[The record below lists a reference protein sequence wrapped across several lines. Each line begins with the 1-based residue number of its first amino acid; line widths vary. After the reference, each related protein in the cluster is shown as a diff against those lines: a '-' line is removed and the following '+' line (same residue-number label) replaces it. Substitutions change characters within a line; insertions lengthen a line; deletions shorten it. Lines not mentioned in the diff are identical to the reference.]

1 MDRTKK
7 VYVLLGVLAAVSF
20 GAFAISKYEEHKE
33 NIQNSDEVVLNIDP
47 DSVTALSF
55 KNETTELSFTKGDG
69 WTYDEDSAFPVDEDK
84 INELLSVFEDFGVS
98 FTVEDVE
105 DYSQYGLDD
114 PVAVISITTED
125 ETYEI
130 KLGDFSKMDSQRYV
144 SIGDG
149 NVYLVTTDPLD
160 EYSAELPDMLKD
172 DEIPSW
178 DQVTS
183 LTFKGECAYTFNYEE
198 DSNASYDADDVYFIS
213 DGNEKLNL
221 DTTLVESYTNT
232 IKNLTLSDYVSY
244 NATDDDLETYGLDDP
259 DLTMNITYEMVD
271 SEGTF
276 VLHIAR
282 NPSEDEEDEVE
293 NAYAR
298 VDDSRIIYVLS
309 ADDYTDL
316 MKASYNDL
324 RHQELYYGDF
334 EDLTGMN
341 VTVDGETYTLS
352 GDDDTWSYN
361 DEKID
366 TADLESALE
375 ALTVNEFTD
384 EDTDGKEE
392 IAFTLYLDNESF
404 PEITIQLYRYDGDNC
419 IAKVDGETIGL
430 VSRSALVDFQEAIY
444 AIIL

>member
-7 VYVLLGVLAAVSF
+7 LYVLLGVLAAVSL
-20 GAFAISKYEEHKE
+20 GAFAVSKYEEHKE

-47 DSVTALSF
+47 DTVTALSF
-55 KNETTELSFTKGDG
+55 KNETTELSFTKDDS
-69 WTYDEDSAFPVDEDK
+69 WTYDEDSAFPVDQDK
-84 INELLSVFEDFGVS
+84 INELLEVFENFGVS

-114 PVAVISITTED
+114 PVAAINITTDD
-125 ETYEI
+125 EIYEI

-160 EYSAELPDMLKD
+160 EYSAELSDMLQD

-178 DQVTS
+178 DQVIS
-183 LTFKGECAYTFNYEE
+183 VTFKGDSAYTFNYEE
-198 DSNASYDADDVYFIS
+198 DSEASYDEDDVYFIS

-221 DTTLVESYTNT
+221 DTSLVESYTNS
-232 IKNLTLSDYVSY
+232 IKNLSLTDYVTY
-244 NATDDDLETYGLDDP
+244 NASDEDLKTYGLEEP
-259 DLTMNITYEMVD
+259 DLTMNVTYEMDD

-282 NPSEDEEDEVE
+282 DPSEDEDDDVE

-298 VDDSRIIYVLS
+298 IGDSKIIYVLS

-334 EDLTGMN
+334 EDLTGME
-341 VTVDGETYTLS
+341 VTLDGETYTLTT
-352 GDDDTWSYN
+352 DDDTWKYN
-361 DEKID
+361 DEEID
-366 TADLESALE
+366 TTDLESAVE
-375 ALTVNEFTD
+375 ALTVSEFTD
-384 EDTDGKEE
+384 EDTDGREE
-392 IAFTLYLDNESF
+392 ISFTLYLDNESF
-404 PEITIQLYRYDGDNC
+404 PEISIQLYRYDGETC

-430 VSRSALVDFQEAIY
+430 VSRSALVDLQEAIY
-444 AIIL
+444 AITL